1 MFGPENG
8 VCNYLAQKKIYDMSI
23 LRIRAP
29 LPLEL
34 QGLYFV
40 YLKSYLT
47 KAGIT
52 GTPGPHWLRT
62 KMYNKI
68 YFDEI
73 VVQSNFDPSRDG
85 GQITLTLAWLQ
96 CTHNH

>member
-1 MFGPENG
+1 
-8 VCNYLAQKKIYDMSI
+8 MSI
-23 LRIRAP
+23 PRIHAT
-29 LPLEL
+29 LPPEL

-40 YLKSYLT
+40 YLKSYLK

-68 YFDEI
+68 STHSY
-73 VVQSNFDPSRDG
+73 
-85 GQITLTLAWLQ
+85 TLMRSSCNLISTPLVMADR
-96 CTHNH
+96 